1 MLENPNYKLYY
12 ERSLITDYTIHNNCL
27 DVVLLD
33 KNVKEAHLRN
43 AEISNSH
50 NLHSTI
56 TEQLDKCTDLQD
68 EQTEYNNWKRP
79 M

>member
-1 MLENPNYKLYY
+1 MLENPNCKLYY

-50 NLHSTI
+50 NLHNTI
-56 TEQLDKCTDLQD
+56 TGQLDKYTDLQD
-68 EQTEYNNWKRP
+68 ELTEYNN
-79 M
+79 

>member
-12 ERSLITDYTIHNNCL
+12 ERSLITDHTINNNCL

-33 KNVKEAHLRN
+33 KNVKEAHLRDV
-43 AEISNSH
+43 EISNSH

-56 TEQLDKCTDLQD
+56 TEQLDKYTDLQD
-68 EQTEYNNWKRP
+68 ELTEYNN
-79 M
+79 